1 MLGVHRSLF
10 YYHRAQS
17 KKPDIT
23 REALRRR
30 VAELHQI
37 SRCSAGARTLS
48 RLLRNE
54 GKDVGRYKA
63 SQLMKE
69 AGLASKQPGKH
80 SYRVREHV
88 SCLAGNNLDRCFR
101 VDAPNKVWC
110 GDITFIRTKAGW
122 LYLAVVLDLYARKIV
137 GWAFS
142 SEANSLLAKTALA
155 MAWQGRGCPEG
166 VMFHSDQGTQYGS
179 LPYRTLA
186 AQYGMMLSMSR
197 SGNCWDNAVAERL
210 FRSLKTEWIPR
221 GGYRDRNE
229 AAGDIVKYLSGYYNR
244 IRPHKNNGGLSPVGM
259 ERQRLLECV
268 QKD

>member
-1 MLGVHRSLF
+1 VLGVHRSLF

-122 LYLAVVLDLYARKIV
+122 L
-137 GWAFS
+137 
-142 SEANSLLAKTALA
+142 
-155 MAWQGRGCPEG
+155 
-166 VMFHSDQGTQYGS
+166 
-179 LPYRTLA
+179 
-186 AQYGMMLSMSR
+186 
-197 SGNCWDNAVAERL
+197 
-210 FRSLKTEWIPR
+210 
-221 GGYRDRNE
+221 
-229 AAGDIVKYLSGYYNR
+229 
-244 IRPHKNNGGLSPVGM
+244 
-259 ERQRLLECV
+259 
-268 QKD
+268 